1 MTTDI
6 DELLGILDMVID
18 DLTAALAERYQ
29 NVKIDLKIAAK
40 PASAPILSNTRL
52 QLGRW
57 PRA

>member
-6 DELLGILDMVID
+6 DELLGVLNMVID

-29 NVKIDLKIAAK
+29 NVKIDLKISAK
-40 PASAPILSNTRL
+40 PASASILSNTRL
-52 QLGRW
+52 QLERW